1 VPFRFTY
8 EGPIKHRPAVVVS
21 VDAFQQS
28 RAEIIVA
35 AITSN
40 VRRPLLRGRQDG
52 RGPQP

>member
-40 VRRPLLRGRQDG
+40 VRRPSLRGRQDG